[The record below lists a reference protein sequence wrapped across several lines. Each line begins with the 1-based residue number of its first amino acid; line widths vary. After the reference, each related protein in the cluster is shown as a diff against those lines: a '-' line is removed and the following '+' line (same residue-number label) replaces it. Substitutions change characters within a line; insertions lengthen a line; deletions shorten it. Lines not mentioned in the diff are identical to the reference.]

1 MMLKDKIAVITGI
14 GPGMGTEIAR
24 LFARQGAALVIGART
39 ESKIRQLAEELQS
52 EGCRV
57 IAQVTDLNDK
67 DSCHGV
73 VQAAID
79 EFGGVDILVQNGHH
93 PGDYKTIDE
102 ADPGQ
107 WREVMDCNFFGAL
120 HLVQACTPSMVTRG
134 GGQIILVNS
143 GASFEPHIGL
153 ASYAAS
159 KAALESLVRSIAI
172 ELGPKGIRANGIHLG
187 LVEGEN
193 VDSWV
198 AMLADSQQKSADVVR
213 SEIIAREYP
222 VGHIPTP
229 EECAGTVL
237 FLASELSAPIIGQ
250 AIMVN
255 GGALLR

>member
-1 MMLKDKIAVITGI
+1 MWV
-14 GPGMGTEIAR
+14 
-24 LFARQGAALVIGART
+24 
-39 ESKIRQLAEELQS
+39 
-52 EGCRV
+52 
-57 IAQVTDLNDK
+57 
-67 DSCHGV
+67 
-73 VQAAID
+73 
-79 EFGGVDILVQNGHH
+79 
-93 PGDYKTIDE
+93 KTLDE
-102 ADPGQ
+102 ADPDQ

-120 HLVQACTPSMVTRG
+120 HLVQACTPSMIERG
-134 GGQIILVNS
+134 GGQINLVNS
-143 GASFEPHIGL
+143 GASFEPHVGL

-172 ELGPKGIRANGIHLG
+172 ELGPKGIRANCIHLG

-198 AMLADSQQKSADVVR
+198 AMLAESQQKSSEEVR
-213 SEIIAREYP
+213 GEIIAREYP

>member
-1 MMLKDKIAVITGI
+1 MLLKDKVAVITGI

-24 LFARQGAALVIGART
+24 LFAREGAILAIGART
-39 ESKIRQLAEELQS
+39 ESKILALADELKA
-52 EGCRV
+52 EGHQI
-57 IAQVTDLNDK
+57 IALVTDLTDRN
-67 DSCHGV
+67 SCQGIV
-73 VQAAID
+73 EAAVKQ
-79 EFGGVDILVQNGHH
+79 FGGVDILVQNGHN

-102 ADPGQ
+102 ADPDQ
-107 WREVMDCNFFGAL
+107 WREVMDCNLFGAM
-120 HLVQACTPSMVTRG
+120 HLVQACTPSMVERG

-143 GASFEPHIGL
+143 GASFEPHVGL

-193 VDSWV
+193 VESWV
-198 AMLADSQQKSADVVR
+198 AMLSESQQKPAEEVRADIV
-213 SEIIAREYP
+213 AREYP
-222 VGHIPTP
+222 IGHIPTP

-250 AIMVN
+250 AVMVN

>member
-1 MMLKDKIAVITGI
+1 MILKDKVAIITGI

-24 LFARQGAALVIGART
+24 LFAREGASLVIGART
-39 ESKIRQLAEELQS
+39 ENKINQLSDELKAE
-52 EGCRV
+52 G
-57 IAQVTDLNDK
+57 AQVVAQVMDLNDRK
-67 DSCHGV
+67 SCLSIV
-73 VQAAID
+73 EAAIQH
-79 EFGGVDILVQNGHH
+79 FGGVDILVQNGHN

-102 ADPGQ
+102 ADPEN
-107 WREVMDCNFFGAL
+107 WRQVMECNFFGAL
-120 HLVQACTPSMVTRG
+120 HLVQLSTPSMIERG

-143 GASFEPHIGL
+143 GASFEPHVGL

-198 AMLADSQQKSADVVR
+198 AMLADSGQKSSEEVR
-213 SEIIAREYP
+213 AEIITREYP
-222 VGHIPTP
+222 LGHIPLP

-237 FLASELSAPIIGQ
+237 FLASEMSAPIIGQ